1 MSTKSKV
8 LLVDDEPNIL
18 LSLDLLMRKEGHEVF
33 IARNGIEAL
42 EILEV
47 QVPDL
52 VLLDIMMPDVDGYQI
67 CRYIRATERLKHARV
82 LFLSAKGK
90 ESDIR
95 IGLEM
100 GADAY
105 MTKPFSTRT
114 LGMKVKELLELNL
127 RSPQAPHQNET
138 TSSES

>member
-67 CRYIRATERLKHARV
+67 CRYIRATERLKHARI

-90 ESDIR
+90 ESDMR

-105 MTKPFSTRT
+105 MTKPFSTRA
-114 LGMKVKELLELNL
+114 LGQKVKELLDANI
-127 RSPQAPHQNET
+127 RSPHTPHDNET
-138 TSSES
+138 ASS

>member
-18 LSLDLLMRKEGHEVF
+18 LSLDLLMRKEGHDVF

-67 CRYIRATERLKHARV
+67 CRYIRATERLKHARI

-105 MTKPFSTRT
+105 MTKPFSTRA
-114 LGMKVKELLELNL
+114 LGQKVKELLDVNI
-127 RSPQAPHQNET
+127 RSPHTPQTNET
-138 TSSES
+138 ASS